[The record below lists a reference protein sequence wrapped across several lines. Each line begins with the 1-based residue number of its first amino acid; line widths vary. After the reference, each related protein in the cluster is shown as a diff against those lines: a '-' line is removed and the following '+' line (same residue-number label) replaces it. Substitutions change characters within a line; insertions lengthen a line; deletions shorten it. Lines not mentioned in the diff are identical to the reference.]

1 MAYALLF
8 NPITIHFARKEK
20 AALLEEFNPPG
31 ARKNSTTCGTLILEE
46 GKKEPLPSLK
56 WERRTGTPSG
66 ARTLDTLIKSQ
77 VLYQLS

>member
-46 GKKEPLPSLK
+46 GKKNLSHRLNGRGELVHPQGLEP
-56 WERRTGTPSG
+56 WTP
-66 ARTLDTLIKSQ
+66 
-77 VLYQLS
+77 